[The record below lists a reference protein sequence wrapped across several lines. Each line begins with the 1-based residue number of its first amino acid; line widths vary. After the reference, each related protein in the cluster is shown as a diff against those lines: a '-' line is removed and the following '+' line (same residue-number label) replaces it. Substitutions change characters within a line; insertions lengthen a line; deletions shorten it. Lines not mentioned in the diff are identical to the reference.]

1 MGFLA
6 IFVGV
11 LYCVALVA
19 GELFG
24 EDAMIPAVILTI
36 EIPYLIHEFR
46 ELRDICKGEK
56 THDE

>member
-24 EDAMIPAVILTI
+24 EDAMIPAVFFAI

-46 ELRDICKGEK
+46 ELRVLKKEE
-56 THDE
+56 THED